1 MPYKVVRAREEWCV
15 RKLDG
20 AGEPTGDPLGC
31 HPSEGEAS
39 AQMRA
44 LYANEPGIGKAVKFA
59 DGSEV
64 DIEGLLAPH
73 GGSFN
78 GRDIQGEYFS
88 AKTDFALG
96 WFEDRPLLFQ
106 HGMDGK
112 AGLDVVGRIK
122 TLSRDEAG
130 LWMKA
135 QLDAHTDYYESIRQ
149 LVKAGKLGLSSGSM
163 RHLVQ
168 VDKSGQILRWPLIE
182 GSLTPTPANPLAEV
196 DFATAKSHYK
206 AIGLDMPDDIPQP
219 IPDWLA
225 TALNMTALEET
236 QDTLKAFQ
244 TVGLVEHADFAA
256 LIAATLLE
264 RTKDLQERRVK
275 AGRVIS
281 SMNRKRLGECLAS
294 MRMAADDLS
303 ALLDSTDPAKA
314 EAKAQVVRRL
324 RVQLEATRLR
334 SLSI

>member
-1 MPYKVVRAREEWCV
+1 MPYKVVRAGEEWCV
-15 RKLDG
+15 RKLDA

-39 AQMRA
+39 AQMGA
-44 LYANEPGIGKAVKFA
+44 LYANESEASKALKFIDVA
-59 DGSEV
+59 ETQL
-64 DIEGLLAPH
+64 EGLLAPY
-73 GGSFN
+73 GGIFN
-78 GRDIQGEYFS
+78 GKDVQNEYFS
-88 AKTDFALG
+88 TKTDFCLD
-96 WFEDRPLLFQ
+96 WFPGDRPLLYQ
-106 HGMDGK
+106 HG
-112 AGLDVVGRIK
+112 LDPNVNVSVVGRIRS
-122 TLSRDEAG
+122 TPRMDAG
-130 LWMKA
+130 LWMQS
-135 QLDAHTDYYESIRQ
+135 QLDASDQYYKEIRK

-206 AIGLDMPDDIPQP
+206 AIGLDMPDNLPQP

-225 TALNMTALEET
+225 TALDDDQAIV
-236 QDTLKAFQ
+236 KAFRD
-244 TVGLVEHADFAA
+244 VGLVEHAHFTAQV
-256 LIAATLLE
+256 AATLLE

-281 SMNRKRLGECLAS
+281 TMNRKRLGECLAS

-314 EAKAQVVRRL
+314 EAKATVVRRL

-334 SLSI
+334 SLAI